1 MTYADSSS
9 QYQMSSKEL
18 AVQISIWP
26 TAELFILDLKH
37 NISNPSFKKEPCITQ
52 YMVTSIHNFSIL
64 SSLFYFYGRN
74 TTSVIMR
81 ICSTN
86 NLILKFLFNTL
97 LTQE

>member
-37 NISNPSFKKEPCITQ
+37 NISIPPFKKAIVQ
-52 YMVTSIHNFSIL
+52 YMVTIIHNFSIL
-64 SSLFYFYGRN
+64 SSCTDFIFMEEVLQ
-74 TTSVIMR
+74 V
-81 ICSTN
+81 
-86 NLILKFLFNTL
+86 
-97 LTQE
+97 